1 MDGMPDL
8 KIRTATEADR
18 AGLCAICLAAFDDS
32 ENGLVARLAVGLLD
46 EIASPPTISL
56 VAEEGGVLVGQVAF
70 SAVWMKSDGRFVGRI
85 LSPLAV
91 RPERQKGGIGS
102 ALVREGLQE
111 STRLGARIVFVYG
124 DPGYYGRFGFTADQ
138 ARGYEAPCA
147 LQYPHGWLAL
157 RLDQGKSAAPP
168 GALECVSALRKPELW

>member
-1 MDGMPDL
+1 MPDL
-8 KIRTATEADR
+8 KIRTATKADR
-18 AGLCAICLAAFDDS
+18 EGICAIGLAAFDPS
-32 ENGLVARLAVGLLD
+32 ENELVARLAVELLD

-56 VAEEGGVLVGQVAF
+56 AAEEGGALVGHVAF
-70 SAVWMKSDGRFVGRI
+70 SAVWMKADGRFVGRI

-111 STRLGARIVFVYG
+111 SKRLGARIVFVYG

-138 ARGYEAPCA
+138 AQGYEAPHA
-147 LQYPHGWLAL
+147 LQYPHGWLAF
-157 RLDQGKSAAPP
+157 RLDQEKFAAPP
-168 GALECVSALRKPELW
+168 GALECVHALRKPELW